1 MFSYAAHHYNL
12 PSTALCVGQW
22 TQIQSITDVSRG
34 SIRRKKMSGDDAP
47 SIPED
52 EVAVVTKQ
60 LMDANHTDPSIDHVT
75 PTDIINIHNT
85 IRNALIR
92 SWRDMISSPS
102 VLQSSFGH
110 VYPGRNHIL
119 PLEGDIFLTDC
130 PQTLCRLGGLGS
142 FQSTREFF
150 FGPTYRHHTNLPES

>member
-1 MFSYAAHHYNL
+1 MFSYAAHLL

-34 SIRRKKMSGDDAP
+34 SIRRKKMSGADAP

-52 EVAVVTKQ
+52 EVAVATKQ
-60 LMDANHTDPSIDHVT
+60 LMDANHTDPTIDHVT

-85 IRNALIR
+85 TRNAVIR

-102 VLQSSFGH
+102 VLQSSI
-110 VYPGRNHIL
+110 YPGRNHIL
-119 PLEGDIFLTDC
+119 PLEGDIFLNDC
-130 PQTLCRLGGLGS
+130 PQTRSRLGGLGS

-150 FGPTYRHHTNLPES
+150 FGPAYHHHANLPQS